1 MTVGLPIEDPPTFT
15 TRVEAV
21 KAASDNG
28 YRVIREIAQGW
39 MGFGS
44 TSAPCNIFIAR
55 ALAGPWLLSVE
66 HTGVAQ
72 ELSQTFGSSQPGPGV
87 YTCLF
92 PTLSE
97 LHHAIDRTYRLSIS
111 LPQILLANFEQQT
124 SNLPRSTEAERLVIM
139 RVGQEIF
146 RQALME
152 YWNGT
157 CPLTGITD
165 PALLRASHI
174 VPWAECETD
183 ALRLNVYN
191 GLLLSSLWDAAFDA
205 GLVSF
210 TACGIPLVSAAL
222 SQNAVLA
229 LGLGAYPLLRGLT
242 PQHEVL
248 LKRHR
253 ERNGNRSIDLEL
265 SKSEP
270 A

>member
-1 MTVGLPIEDPPTFT
+1 MTVGTVGLPIEDPPVFT

-21 KAASDNG
+21 KAAADNG
-28 YRVIREIAQGW
+28 FRIIRQTVQGW
-39 MGFGS
+39 IGFAS
-44 TSAPCNIFIAR
+44 TSAPGNLFIAR
-55 ALAGPWLLSVE
+55 ALTGPWMLSVE

-72 ELSQTFGSSQPGPGV
+72 ELSQAFGPTTLPGPGV

-92 PTLSE
+92 ETLSQ
-97 LHHAIDRTYRLSIS
+97 LHQAIDRVYRLSIS
-111 LPQILLANFEQQT
+111 LPQIPLADFEKQT
-124 SNLPRSTEAERLVIM
+124 SNLPRNTEAERLAVM

-146 RQALME
+146 RKALME

-174 VPWAECETD
+174 VPWAECESD

-205 GLVSF
+205 GLVTF
-210 TACGIPLVSAAL
+210 TTDGVPLASTTL
-222 SQNAVLA
+222 SQSAVLA
-229 LGLGAYPLLRGLT
+229 LGLGAYPVLHGLT

-253 ERNGNRSIDLEL
+253 ERHGNRSINLEL
-265 SKSEP
+265 S
-270 A
+270 

>member
-1 MTVGLPIEDPPTFT
+1 MTVDTVGLPIEDPPVFT

-21 KAASDNG
+21 KAAADNG
-28 YRVIREIAQGW
+28 YRIIRETAQGW
-39 MGFGS
+39 MGFAS
-44 TSAPCNIFIAR
+44 TSAPGNLFIAR
-55 ALAGPWLLSVE
+55 SLAGPWLLSVE
-66 HTGVAQ
+66 HGGVAQ
-72 ELSQTFGSSQPGPGV
+72 ELSQSFGTSNPPGPGV

-92 PTLSE
+92 ETLAQ
-97 LHHAIDRTYRLSIS
+97 LHHAIGRVYRLSIS
-111 LPQILLANFEQQT
+111 LPQIPLADFEKQT
-124 SNLPRSTEAERLVIM
+124 SNLPRTTEAERLVVM

-146 RQALME
+146 RKALME

-174 VPWAECETD
+174 VPWAECESD

-210 TACGIPLVSAAL
+210 TADGVPLHSSALSESAAL
-222 SQNAVLA
+222 ALCLATNPVLQ
-229 LGLGAYPLLRGLT
+229 GLT
-242 PQHEVL
+242 PQHEAS

-253 ERNGNRSIDLEL
+253 AKHGVG
-265 SKSEP
+265 
-270 A
+270 

>member
-1 MTVGLPIEDPPTFT
+1 MTMDTVGLPIEDPPVFT

-21 KAASDNG
+21 KAAADNG
-28 YRVIREIAQGW
+28 YRIIRETTQGW
-39 MGFGS
+39 MGFAS
-44 TSAPCNIFIAR
+44 TSAPGNLFVAR
-55 ALAGPWLLSVE
+55 ALTGPWLLSVE

-72 ELSQTFGSSQPGPGV
+72 ELTQSFGPSNLPGPGV

-92 PTLSE
+92 ETLAQ
-97 LHHAIDRTYRLSIS
+97 LHQAIDRVYRLSIS
-111 LPQILLANFEQQT
+111 LPQIPLADFEKQT
-124 SNLPRSTEAERLVIM
+124 SNLPRNTEAERLVVM
-139 RVGQEIF
+139 RVGHEIF
-146 RQALME
+146 RKALMG

-174 VPWAECETD
+174 VPWAECESD

-210 TACGIPLVSAAL
+210 TADGVPLPSPTLSPSAAL
-222 SQNAVLA
+222 A
-229 LGLGAYPLLRGLT
+229 LGIVTHPVLHGLT
-242 PQHEVL
+242 PQHEAL

-253 ERNGNRSIDLEL
+253 ANHGVG
-265 SKSEP
+265 
-270 A
+270 

>member
-1 MTVGLPIEDPPTFT
+1 MTVETVGLPIEDPPGFT

-21 KAASDNG
+21 KAAADNG

-39 MGFGS
+39 MGFAS
-44 TSAPCNIFIAR
+44 TSAPGNLFVAR
-55 ALAGPWLLSVE
+55 ALTGPWLLSVE

-72 ELSQTFGSSQPGPGV
+72 ELSQSFGPSNLPDPGV

-92 PTLSE
+92 ETLAQ
-97 LHHAIDRTYRLSIS
+97 LHQAIARVYRLSVS
-111 LPQILLANFEQQT
+111 LPQIPLANFEKQT
-124 SNLPRSTEAERLVIM
+124 SNLPRNTEAERLVVM

-146 RQALME
+146 RKALME

-174 VPWAECETD
+174 VPWAECESD

-210 TACGIPLVSAAL
+210 TADGIVLTSPTL
-222 SQNAVLA
+222 SESAVLA
-229 LGLGAYPLLRGLT
+229 LGLASLPAVHGLSS
-242 PQHEVL
+242 QHEAL

-253 ERNGNRSIDLEL
+253 KKYGYL
-265 SKSEP
+265 
-270 A
+270 

>member
-1 MTVGLPIEDPPTFT
+1 MTVETVGLPIEDPPVFT

-21 KAASDNG
+21 KAAADNG
-28 YRVIREIAQGW
+28 YRVIHEIAQGW
-39 MGFGS
+39 MGFAS
-44 TSAPCNIFIAR
+44 TSAPGNLFIAH

-72 ELSQTFGSSQPGPGV
+72 ELSQSFGPPNLPGPGV

-92 PTLSE
+92 ETLAQ
-97 LHHAIDRTYRLSIS
+97 LHQAIGRVYRLSIS
-111 LPQILLANFEQQT
+111 LPQIPLADFEKQT
-124 SNLPRSTEAERLVIM
+124 SNLPRITEAERLVVM

-146 RQALME
+146 RKALME

-174 VPWAECETD
+174 VPWAECESD

-210 TACGIPLVSAAL
+210 SADGVPLPSPTLSQSAAL
-222 SQNAVLA
+222 A
-229 LGLGAYPLLRGLT
+229 LGIVTHPVLHGLT
-242 PQHEVL
+242 PQHEAL

-253 ERNGNRSIDLEL
+253 AMHGVG
-265 SKSEP
+265 
-270 A
+270 

>member
-1 MTVGLPIEDPPTFT
+1 MMAAEREPIKVEHPPSFT
-15 TRVEAV
+15 SRVEAT
-21 KAASDNG
+21 KAAADNG
-28 YRVIREIAQGW
+28 YRIIGEIVQGW

-44 TSAPCNIFIAR
+44 TSAPCDIFIAR
-55 ALAGPWLLSVE
+55 SLAGPWLLSVE

-72 ELSQTFGSSQPGPGV
+72 ELSQTFAPANLPGPGV
-87 YTCLF
+87 HTCLF
-92 PTLSE
+92 QTLSE
-97 LHHAIDRTYRLSIS
+97 LHHAIDRSYRLSIS
-111 LPQILLANFEQQT
+111 LPQIPLVNFEQQT
-124 SNLPRSTEAERLVIM
+124 SNLPRSTETERLVIM

-146 RQALME
+146 RKALME

-210 TACGIPLVSAAL
+210 TADGVPLHSSMLSEGAAL
-222 SQNAVLA
+222 TFGLATHPVLQ
-229 LGLGAYPLLRGLT
+229 GLT
-242 PQHEVL
+242 PQHEAL

-253 ERNGNRSIDLEL
+253 
-265 SKSEP
+265 
-270 A
+270 ATHAYA

>member
-1 MTVGLPIEDPPTFT
+1 MTAEPIGPPIEYPPTFT

-28 YRVIREIAQGW
+28 YRVIHEIAQGW

-55 ALAGPWLLSVE
+55 ALSGPWLLSVE

-72 ELSQTFGSSQPGPGV
+72 ELSLSFGPEAQPAQANLPGPGV

-92 PTLSE
+92 ETLSE

-111 LPQILLANFEQQT
+111 LPQMPLANFEQQT

-146 RQALME
+146 RKALME

-205 GLVSF
+205 CLITF
-210 TACGIPLVSAAL
+210 TADGVPLPSPTLSESAA
-222 SQNAVLA
+222 LA
-229 LGLGAYPLLRGLT
+229 LGLATRPVLHGLR

-253 ERNGNRSIDLEL
+253 AKHGVE
-265 SKSEP
+265 
-270 A
+270 